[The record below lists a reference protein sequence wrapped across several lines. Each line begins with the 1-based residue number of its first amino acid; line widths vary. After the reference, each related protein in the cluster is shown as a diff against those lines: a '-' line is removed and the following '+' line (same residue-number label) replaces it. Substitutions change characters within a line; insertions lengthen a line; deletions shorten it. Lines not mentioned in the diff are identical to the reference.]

1 MIDFN
6 IDNYLR
12 ISLTDVILVC
22 ISTALIV
29 LFAKHFFWDKI
40 ILLIKKRQDL
50 IQENINASIELKEE
64 AQQTKA
70 AYDDKMKGIGKEAH
84 TILESAKQQANQEKT
99 QILSQA
105 NAQATRIKQAAQEDI
120 ERDKRKA
127 EAEMK
132 AAISDVAIEVAKNI
146 VQKEIDEKTTQAY
159 VDEFIE
165 QAGNNEW

>member
-22 ISTALIV
+22 ISTFLIV
-29 LFAKHFFWDKI
+29 MFAKHFFWNK
-40 ILLIKKRQDL
+40 LVAFVKKRQDL
-50 IQENINASIELKEE
+50 IQENIDASIELKEE

-70 AYDDKMKGIGKEAH
+70 AYDDKMKEIGKEAH
-84 TILESAKQQANQEKT
+84 SIIKSAKQQADQEKA
-99 QILSQA
+99 QILSEA
-105 NAQATRIKQAAQEDI
+105 NAQASRIKEAAHEDI

-132 AAISDVAIEVAKNI
+132 TAISDVAIEVAKNI
-146 VQKEIDEKTTQAY
+146 VHKEMDEKTQQAY

-165 QAGNNEW
+165 QAGKSEW

>member
-1 MIDFN
+1 MVDFN

-22 ISTALIV
+22 ISTFLIV
-29 LFAKHFFWDKI
+29 MFAKHFFWNK
-40 ILLIKKRQDL
+40 LVAFVKKRQDL
-50 IQENINASIELKEE
+50 IQENIDASIELKEE

-70 AYDDKMKGIGKEAH
+70 AYDDKMKEIGKEAH
-84 TILESAKQQANQEKT
+84 SIIESAKQQADQEKA
-99 QILSQA
+99 QILSEA
-105 NAQATRIKQAAQEDI
+105 NAQASRIKEAAHEDI

-132 AAISDVAIEVAKNI
+132 TAISDVAIEVAKNI
-146 VQKEIDEKTTQAY
+146 VHKEMDEKTQQAY

-165 QAGNNEW
+165 QAGKSEW